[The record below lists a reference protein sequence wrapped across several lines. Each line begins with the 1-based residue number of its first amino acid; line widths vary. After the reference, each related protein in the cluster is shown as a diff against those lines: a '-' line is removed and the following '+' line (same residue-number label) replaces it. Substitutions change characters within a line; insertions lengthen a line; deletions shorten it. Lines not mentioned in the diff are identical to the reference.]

1 MSVNWRQSEIC
12 ILIDDKS
19 QGSIAKHLS
28 WVGLLQYKCI
38 THFVGKR
45 IFKIGEHFLAKLQ
58 AKWPILS
65 YAPFALRF
73 CFQRCRTRQISKI
86 TCVLRTETVMLTGS

>member
-45 IFKIGEHFLAKLQ
+45 IFKIGEHFFGEVTGKMANFVIC
-58 AKWPILS
+58 PICLTVL
-65 YAPFALRF
+65 F
-73 CFQRCRTRQISKI
+73 SK
-86 TCVLRTETVMLTGS
+86 MQNSPNK